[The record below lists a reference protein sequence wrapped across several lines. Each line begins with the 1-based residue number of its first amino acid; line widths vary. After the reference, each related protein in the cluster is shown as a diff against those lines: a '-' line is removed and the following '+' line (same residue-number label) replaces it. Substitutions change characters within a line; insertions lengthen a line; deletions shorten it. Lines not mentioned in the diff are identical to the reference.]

1 MPHFADG
8 MLYLHSTV
16 WDKAFSE
23 ARNEVHVF
31 TDAWTE
37 TVEMGDAPSNDLAGS
52 DASLP
57 AQLQALHSFCAEV
70 AAKVLHFMNAVT
82 FMCGIASYHAS
93 IRLCLP
99 CIHTPGA
106 AIMSCKKC
114 HDAYQRKK
122 VVGCAR
128 LRRYRSLL
136 TEMQVRDIKHQ
147 QCQPDAT
154 WHERG

>member
-1 MPHFADG
+1 

-23 ARNEVHVF
+23 ARNEFHVF

-52 DASLP
+52 DAALP

-99 CIHTPGA
+99 CTLQELQ
-106 AIMSCKKC
+106 S
-114 HDAYQRKK
+114 
-122 VVGCAR
+122 
-128 LRRYRSLL
+128 
-136 TEMQVRDIKHQ
+136 
-147 QCQPDAT
+147 
-154 WHERG
+154 